1 MSPLLLVTLFVSALY
16 GWVAWRLRR
25 TPPAASVRWLLP
37 LALLAHGA
45 LIYQSMLGQGDIR
58 LGFGNSLST
67 ILWLTAL
74 AYWLTSQ
81 GAPLARLQSWVSG
94 MAAVSVLVMAFFT
107 ASHAIPD
114 SKALA
119 LRMHLVVSFLAYGLL
134 AVAALHAVLMTMLE
148 KQLHRGA
155 LMQDGAPPLLT
166 LEAMLF
172 RTIGVGF
179 VLLTLEA
186 MLFQTIGVGFALL
199 TLAVFSGVFFS
210 EELFGT
216 PLQFSHKVVFA
227 ILSWLVFGGLLI
239 GRHFRGWRGRT
250 ALVWTITGFTL
261 LLLAYL
267 GTQFVM
273 EVLLGR

>member
-1 MSPLLLVTLFVSALY
+1 MSPLLLVTLCVSALY
-16 GWVAWRLRR
+16 GWVAWRLQR
-25 TPPAASVRWLLP
+25 TPPAASVRVLLP

-45 LIYQSMLGQGDIR
+45 LIYQSVLGQGDIR

-74 AYWLTSQ
+74 VYWLSSH

-94 MAAVSVLVMAFFT
+94 LAAVSVLLMAVFT
-107 ASHAIPD
+107 ASRAIPD
-114 SKALA
+114 SQALA
-119 LRMHLVVSFLAYGLL
+119 LRAHLVVSFLAYGLL
-134 AVAALHAVLMTMLE
+134 AVAALNAVLMTMLE

-155 LMQDGAPPLLT
+155 LVQNGAPPLLT

-172 RTIGVGF
+172 K
-179 VLLTLEA
+179 
-186 MLFQTIGVGFALL
+186 TIGVGFALL
-199 TLAVFSGVFFS
+199 TLALISGVFFS
-210 EELFGT
+210 EELFGKA
-216 PLQFSHKVVFA
+216 LQFSHKTVFA
-227 ILSWLVFGGLLI
+227 ILSWLVFGGLLL

-250 ALVWTITGFTL
+250 ALYWTITGFTL

-267 GTQFVM
+267 GTQFVL

>member
-1 MSPLLLVTLFVSALY
+1 MSPLLLVTLCVSALY
-16 GWVAWRLRR
+16 GWVAWRLRHA
-25 TPPAASVRWLLP
+25 PNAPSVRVLLP
-37 LALLAHGA
+37 LALLAHGV
-45 LIYQSMLGQGDIR
+45 LIYHSTLGQGDIR

-74 AYWLTSQ
+74 AYWLASR

-94 MAAVSVLVMAFFT
+94 LAAVSVLVMAFFT
-107 ASHAIPD
+107 ATHAIPD
-114 SKALA
+114 SQALA
-119 LRMHLVVSFLAYGLL
+119 LRLHLVVSFLAYGLL

-172 RTIGVGF
+172 RTIG
-179 VLLTLEA
+179 L
-186 MLFQTIGVGFALL
+186 GFALL
-199 TLAVFSGVFFS
+199 TLALFSGVFFS
-210 EELFGT
+210 EELFGSA
-216 PLQFSHKVVFA
+216 LQFSHKTVLA
-227 ILSWLVFGGLLI
+227 ILSWLVFGGLLL

-250 ALVWTITGFTL
+250 ALYWTITGFIL

-267 GTQFVM
+267 GTQFVL
-273 EVLLGR
+273 EVVLRR

>member
-1 MSPLLLVTLFVSALY
+1 MSVLLLVTLCVSGLY
-16 GWVAWRLRR
+16 AWVAWRLRR
-25 TPPAASVRWLLP
+25 TPPAASVRFLLP

-45 LIYQSMLGQGDIR
+45 LIYQSMLGYGDIR

-74 AYWLTSQ
+74 VYWVSSQ

-94 MAAVSVLVMAFFT
+94 LAAVSVLGMVLFT
-107 ASHAIPD
+107 NTHAIPN
-114 SKALA
+114 SQALA
-119 LRMHLVVSFLAYGLL
+119 LRAHLVVSFLAYGLL
-134 AVAALHAVLMTMLE
+134 AVAALHAVLMTLLE

-155 LMQDGAPPLLT
+155 FLRDGAPPLLT

-172 RTIGVGF
+172 KSIG
-179 VLLTLEA
+179 
-186 MLFQTIGVGFALL
+186 IGFALL
-199 TLAVFSGVFFS
+199 TLAVISGVFFS
-210 EELFGT
+210 EELFGKA
-216 PLQFSHKVVFA
+216 LQFSHKTVFA
-227 ILSWLVFGGLLI
+227 ILSWLVFGGLLL

-267 GTQFVM
+267 GTQFVL
-273 EVLLGR
+273 EVVLRR

>member
-1 MSPLLLVTLFVSALY
+1 MSPLLLVTLCVSALY

-25 TPPAASVRWLLP
+25 TPPATSVRWLLP

-45 LIYQSMLGQGDIR
+45 LIYQSVLGQGDIR

-94 MAAVSVLVMAFFT
+94 LAAVSVLVMAFST

-114 SKALA
+114 SQALA
-119 LRMHLVVSFLAYGLL
+119 LRTHLVVSFLAYGLL
-134 AVAALHAVLMTMLE
+134 AVAALHAVLITLL
-148 KQLHRGA
+148 KNPLQRGA

-179 VLLTLEA
+179 VLLTL
-186 MLFQTIGVGFALL
+186 
-199 TLAVFSGVFFS
+199 AVFSGVFFS

-216 PLQFSHKVVFA
+216 PLQFSHKTVFA
-227 ILSWLVFGGLLI
+227 ILSWLVFGGLLA

-250 ALVWTITGFTL
+250 ALVWTMTGFIL

>member
-1 MSPLLLVTLFVSALY
+1 MSPLLLVTLCVSALY
-16 GWVAWRLRR
+16 GWVAWRLHR
-25 TPPAASVRWLLP
+25 TPPATSVRVLLP

-45 LIYQSMLGQGDIR
+45 LIYQSVLGQGDIR

-74 AYWLTSQ
+74 VYWVSSK

-94 MAAVSVLVMAFFT
+94 LAAVSVLLMAVFT

-114 SKALA
+114 SQALA
-119 LRMHLVVSFLAYGLL
+119 LRAHLVVSFLAYGLL
-134 AVAALHAVLMTMLE
+134 AVAALNAVLMTMLE

-155 LMQDGAPPLLT
+155 LMQNGAPPLLT

-172 RTIGVGF
+172 KTI
-179 VLLTLEA
+179 A
-186 MLFQTIGVGFALL
+186 VGFALL
-199 TLAVFSGVFFS
+199 TLALVSGVFFS
-210 EELFGT
+210 EELFGKA
-216 PLQFSHKVVFA
+216 LQFSHKIVFA
-227 ILSWLVFGGLLI
+227 ILSWLVFGGLLL

-250 ALVWTITGFTL
+250 ALYWTITGFTL

-267 GTQFVM
+267 GTQFVL

>member
-1 MSPLLLVTLFVSALY
+1 MSVLLLVTLCVSGLY
-16 GWVAWRLRR
+16 AWVAWRLRR
-25 TPPAASVRWLLP
+25 TPPAASVRFLLP

-45 LIYQSMLGQGDIR
+45 LIYQSMLGYGDIR

-74 AYWLTSQ
+74 LYWVSSQ

-94 MAAVSVLVMAFFT
+94 LAAVSVLGMVLFT
-107 ASHAIPD
+107 NTHAIPN
-114 SKALA
+114 SQALA
-119 LRMHLVVSFLAYGLL
+119 LRAHLVVSFLAYGLL
-134 AVAALHAVLMTMLE
+134 AVAALHAVLMTLLE

-155 LMQDGAPPLLT
+155 FLRDGAPPLLT

-172 RTIGVGF
+172 RSIG
-179 VLLTLEA
+179 
-186 MLFQTIGVGFALL
+186 IGFALL
-199 TLAVFSGVFFS
+199 TLAVISGVFFS
-210 EELFGT
+210 EELFGKA
-216 PLQFSHKVVFA
+216 LQFSHKTVFA
-227 ILSWLVFGGLLI
+227 ILSWLVFGGLLL

-267 GTQFVM
+267 GTQFVL
-273 EVLLGR
+273 EVVLRR

>member
-1 MSPLLLVTLFVSALY
+1 MSPLLLLTLCVSALY
-16 GWVAWRLRR
+16 GWVAWRLQR

-45 LIYQSMLGQGDIR
+45 LIYYSVLGQGDIR

-67 ILWLTAL
+67 IFWLTAL
-74 AYWLTSQ
+74 VYWLASQ

-94 MAAVSVLVMAFFT
+94 LAAVSVLAMAFFT
-107 ASHAIPD
+107 TTHAIPN
-114 SKALA
+114 SQALA
-119 LRMHLVVSFLAYGLL
+119 LRAHLVVSFLAYGLL

-148 KQLHRGA
+148 KQLHRGFS
-155 LMQDGAPPLLT
+155 LQNGAPPLLT

-172 RTIGVGF
+172 RTIG
-179 VLLTLEA
+179 L
-186 MLFQTIGVGFALL
+186 GFALL

-210 EELFGT
+210 EELFGA
-216 PLQFSHKVVFA
+216 PLQFSHKVVLA
-227 ILSWLVFGGLLI
+227 ILSWLVFGGLLA

-267 GTQFVM
+267 GTQFVL

>member
-1 MSPLLLVTLFVSALY
+1 MSLLLLVTLCVSALY
-16 GWVAWRLRR
+16 GWVAWRLQR
-25 TPPAASVRWLLP
+25 PLPAASVRVVLP
-37 LALLAHGA
+37 LALAMHGG
-45 LIYQSMLGQGDIR
+45 LLYYSVLGQGDIR

-74 AYWLTSQ
+74 TYWFSSH
-81 GAPLARLQSWVSG
+81 GAPLARIQSWVSAL
-94 MAAVSVLVMAFFT
+94 AAASVLGMVFFKAT
-107 ASHAIPD
+107 HAIPN
-114 SKALA
+114 SQALA
-119 LRMHLVVSFLAYGLL
+119 LRAHLVVAFLAYGLL

-155 LMQDGAPPLLT
+155 LLQGGAPPLLT

-172 RTIGVGF
+172 KTIGIGF
-179 VLLTLEA
+179 
-186 MLFQTIGVGFALL
+186 GLL

-216 PLQFSHKVVFA
+216 ALKFSHKIVFA
-227 ILSWLVFGGLLI
+227 ILSWLVFGGLLL
-239 GRHFRGWRGRT
+239 GRHYRGWRGRT
-250 ALVWTITGFTL
+250 ALYWTITGFTL

-267 GTQFVM
+267 GTQFVL

>member
-1 MSPLLLVTLFVSALY
+1 MSPLLLVTLCVSALY
-16 GWVAWRLRR
+16 GWVAWRLQRMP
-25 TPPAASVRWLLP
+25 TAVSVRVLLP
-37 LALLAHGA
+37 VALLAHGV
-45 LIYQSMLGQGDIR
+45 LIYQSVLGQGDIR
-58 LGFGNSLST
+58 LGFGSSLST

-74 AYWLTSQ
+74 TYWLSSH

-94 MAAVSVLVMAFFT
+94 LAAVSVLTMALFT
-107 ASHAIPD
+107 ETHAIPN
-114 SKALA
+114 SQVLA
-119 LRMHLVVSFLAYGLL
+119 LRTHLVVSFLAYGLL
-134 AVAALHAVLMTMLE
+134 AVAALHAVMMTLLE
-148 KQLHRGA
+148 RQLHRGGQ
-155 LMQDGAPPLLT
+155 LGGGAPPLLT

-179 VLLTLEA
+179 
-186 MLFQTIGVGFALL
+186 ALL

-210 EELFGT
+210 DVVFGT
-216 PLQFSHKVVFA
+216 PLQFTHKVVLA
-227 ILSWLVFGGLLI
+227 ILSWLVFGGLLV

-267 GTQFVM
+267 GTQFVL

>member
-1 MSPLLLVTLFVSALY
+1 MSSLLLVTLCVSALY
-16 GWVAWRLRR
+16 GWVAWRLHH
-25 TPPAASVRWLLP
+25 TPSSRSVRLLLP
-37 LALLAHGA
+37 LALLAHGG
-45 LIYQSMLGQGDIR
+45 LIYQSLLGQGDLR

-74 AYWLTSQ
+74 VYWLGSQ

-94 MAAVSVLVMAFFT
+94 LAGLSVLAMAFFT
-107 ASHAIPD
+107 DTHAIPN
-114 SKALA
+114 SQALA
-119 LRMHLVVSFLAYGLL
+119 LRAHLVVSFLAYGLL

-148 KQLHRGA
+148 KQLHRGSPT
-155 LMQDGAPPLLT
+155 QGGTPPLLT

-172 RTIGVGF
+172 RTIGAGF
-179 VLLTLEA
+179 V
-186 MLFQTIGVGFALL
+186 LL

-216 PLQFSHKVVFA
+216 PLQFSHKIVLA
-227 ILSWLVFGGLLI
+227 ILSWLVFGGLLV
-239 GRHFRGWRGRT
+239 GRHFRGWRGRM
-250 ALVWTITGFTL
+250 ALYWTITGFTL

-267 GTQFVM
+267 GTQFVL

>member
-1 MSPLLLVTLFVSALY
+1 MSPLLLVTLCVSALY

-25 TPPAASVRWLLP
+25 APHAASVRALLP

-45 LIYQSMLGQGDIR
+45 LIYQSVLGQGDIR

-74 AYWLTSQ
+74 AYWLSSQ

-94 MAAVSVLVMAFFT
+94 LAAASVLLMAVFT
-107 ASHAIPD
+107 ATHAIPN
-114 SKALA
+114 SQAIA
-119 LRMHLVVSFLAYGLL
+119 LRAHLVVSFLAYGLL

-155 LMQDGAPPLLT
+155 LTQDGAPPLLT

-179 VLLTLEA
+179 VLLTLS
-186 MLFQTIGVGFALL
+186 
-199 TLAVFSGVFFS
+199 VFSGVFFS

-216 PLQFSHKVVFA
+216 AVQFSHKTVLA
-227 ILSWLVFGGLLI
+227 ILSWLVFGGLLL

-267 GTQFVM
+267 GTQFVL